1 LTPRESYANA
11 GKIASEALRYGA
23 DLVAED
29 ILVEEICEKV
39 EERIISRGGFP
50 AFPCNVSQNSEAA
63 HYSASPGDGRRIER
77 NSIVKVDIGVH
88 VDGYIADTAVTVNFN
103 PALEDMVLANR
114 AILSDALKTIRHE
127 VVVGSVGEVVELEA
141 GRRGYRPISNLAGHQ
156 LDQYVL
162 HAGVSIP
169 NDRER
174 TEASFMTGRAYAIE
188 PFLVSHTALGL
199 VMNGP
204 PGNIYRLVSRKRNKD
219 KAIAEATEFIWQSY
233 KSLPFSSR
241 WFAKGFGG
249 AAAASL
255 LQSLLKQR
263 IIMTYPVLVTADGV
277 LVSQFE
283 HTVYVAEN
291 ETMVT
296 TL

>member
-1 LTPRESYANA
+1 MTPRESYVKA
-11 GKIASEALRYGA
+11 GQIASEALRYGA
-23 DLVAED
+23 GIVSED
-29 ILVEEICEKV
+29 VLVEEICEKV

-50 AFPCNVSQNSEAA
+50 AFPCNVSQDTEAA
-63 HYSASPGDGRRIER
+63 HYSASPGDGRRIKR
-77 NSIVKVDIGVH
+77 GAIVKVDIGVH

-103 PALEDMVLANR
+103 PNLEDMVSANR
-114 AILSDALKTIRHE
+114 AILSDALMTIRKE
-127 VVVGSVGEVVELEA
+127 AAVGGVGEVVEMEA
-141 GRRGYRPISNLAGHQ
+141 GRRGYRPIANLAGHQ

-174 TEASFMTGRAYAIE
+174 TDSSFKLDTAYAVE
-188 PFLVSHTALGL
+188 PFLVPNDAKGW

-204 PGNIYRLVSRKRNKD
+204 PGNIYRLVSRKRSKD
-219 KAIAEATEFIWQSY
+219 KELAAAAEFIWEHY

-241 WFAKGFGG
+241 WFAKGYGG
-249 AAAASL
+249 PKAVAL
-255 LQSLLKQR
+255 LQSMLKER
-263 IIMTYPVLVTADGV
+263 IAMTYPVLVTVDSS

-283 HTVYVAEN
+283 HTVYVGEN
-291 ETMVT
+291 ETLVT

>member
-1 LTPRESYANA
+1 LTPRESYVNA

-23 DLVAED
+23 DMVTED
-29 ILVEEICEKV
+29 MLVEEICEKV
-39 EERIISRGGFP
+39 EARIISRGGFP

-63 HYSASPGDGRRIER
+63 HYSASPGDGRKIER

-103 PALEDMVLANR
+103 PALEDMVSANR
-114 AILSDALKTIRHE
+114 AILSDALKTIRRD
-127 VVVGSVGEVVELEA
+127 VVVGNVGEVVETEA

-174 TEASFMTGRAYAIE
+174 TEASFRLDTAYAIE
-188 PFLVSHTALGL
+188 PFLVSRSTRGL
-199 VMNGP
+199 VINGP

-219 KAIAEATEFIWQSY
+219 KALADAAEFIWQSY

-241 WFAKGFGG
+241 WFVKGYGG
-249 AAAASL
+249 AKAVIL
-255 LQSLLKQR
+255 LQSMLKQR
-263 IIMTYPVLVTADGV
+263 IVMTYPVLVTADESP
-277 LVSQFE
+277 VSQFE
-283 HTVYVAEN
+283 HTVYVGEN
-291 ETMVT
+291 ETTVT